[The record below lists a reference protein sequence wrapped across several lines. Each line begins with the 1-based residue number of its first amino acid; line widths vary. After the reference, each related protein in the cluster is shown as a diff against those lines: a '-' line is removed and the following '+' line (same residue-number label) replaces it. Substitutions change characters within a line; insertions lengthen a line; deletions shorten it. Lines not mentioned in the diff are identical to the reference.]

1 MTKRNPNDG
10 RQPFIGCGGLQLLNA
25 IKLADGQMGLV
36 TVALERIKN
45 PSHHRTTHAFSN
57 NNSIELQQL

>member
-10 RQPFIGCGGLQLLNA
+10 RQPFIRCGGLQLLNA

-36 TVALERIKN
+36 TVALGAHQKPVTSPNDPRV
-45 PSHHRTTHAFSN
+45 S
-57 NNSIELQQL
+57 QQ